1 MADLP
6 VTLTHPKTKEQWVCE
21 TPTALHTALS
31 RGFVAPKDVPKQ
43 APTPAPEPT
52 ASASAPKP
60 DTKTTTK

>member
-43 APTPAPEPT
+43 APEPT
-52 ASASAPKP
+52 APAAAAKS